1 MSDSLISDLKSILDG
16 ESIESQNEL
25 AEVST
30 DFGRLMHKTPKVI
43 AAPSSAGKVAEVFK
57 YAYANDIQVS
67 TRGGGHTQTGQSLVD
82 GGIVISSRN
91 LNRIL
96 EVDEENLT
104 ATVEG
109 GAVWGD
115 LVKHLD
121 PMGLVPRVL
130 TNNLN
135 VTIGGT
141 LSVAG
146 LGVASFRYG
155 AQGDNVEEIEA
166 VTPTGDIVDCS
177 PENNSEYFDIVR
189 SGLGQFGAIA
199 KAKIKLRKREPKN
212 RTYILLYDNL
222 DALMKDAETVM
233 SDGRFDFL
241 ESWCVPLPVGFK
253 NDDGRRRVFG
263 EWFFPLHLTKEFPED
278 ASPKDTEL
286 LEGLTPYRKSHQED
300 RTALE
305 FAFRLEP
312 LFELWRRSGY
322 WDNTHP
328 WMEAVLPWQTT
339 PFYINAVLE
348 KLPPPALGG
357 GHVLLWPC
365 TGDTSNIP
373 LFMRP
378 AGDLVMGFGILPGM
392 PKEFVEPL
400 LEALQKAS
408 DGSVMVGG
416 KRYLSGWINFDRAKW
431 KTHFGDKW
439 THVCA
444 MKKKYDPKGLLNP
457 GFIDFE

>member
-1 MSDSLISDLKSILDG
+1 
-16 ESIESQNEL
+16 
-25 AEVST
+25 
-30 DFGRLMHKTPKVI
+30 
-43 AAPSSAGKVAEVFK
+43 
-57 YAYANDIQVS
+57 
-67 TRGGGHTQTGQSLVD
+67 
-82 GGIVISSRN
+82 
-91 LNRIL
+91 
-96 EVDEENLT
+96 
-104 ATVEG
+104 
-109 GAVWGD
+109 
-115 LVKHLD
+115 
-121 PMGLVPRVL
+121 
-130 TNNLN
+130 
-135 VTIGGT
+135 
-141 LSVAG
+141 
-146 LGVASFRYG
+146 
-155 AQGDNVEEIEA
+155 
-166 VTPTGDIVDCS
+166 
-177 PENNSEYFDIVR
+177 
-189 SGLGQFGAIA
+189 
-199 KAKIKLRKREPKN
+199 
-212 RTYILLYDNL
+212 
-222 DALMKDAETVM
+222 MKDAETVM

>member
-1 MSDSLISDLKSILDG
+1 
-16 ESIESQNEL
+16 
-25 AEVST
+25 
-30 DFGRLMHKTPKVI
+30 
-43 AAPSSAGKVAEVFK
+43 
-57 YAYANDIQVS
+57 
-67 TRGGGHTQTGQSLVD
+67 
-82 GGIVISSRN
+82 
-91 LNRIL
+91 
-96 EVDEENLT
+96 
-104 ATVEG
+104 
-109 GAVWGD
+109 VWGD